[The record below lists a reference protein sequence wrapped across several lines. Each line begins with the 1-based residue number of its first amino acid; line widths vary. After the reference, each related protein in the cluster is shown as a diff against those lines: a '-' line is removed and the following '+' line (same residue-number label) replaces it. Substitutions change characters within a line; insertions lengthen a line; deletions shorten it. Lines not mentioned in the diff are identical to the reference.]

1 MDLYYDILLAATP
14 EGCPEPPRSD
24 FYNEMVDQLCRKAL
38 RDIRKIVSE
47 EPSGEAPETTRT
59 DRIWR
64 AVSPRN
70 EDRRRENESRR
81 EPLSRNKESNL
92 A

>member
-38 RDIRKIVSE
+38 RDIQI
-47 EPSGEAPETTRT
+47 G
-59 DRIWR
+59 R
-64 AVSPRN
+64 AHV
-70 EDRRRENESRR
+70 
-81 EPLSRNKESNL
+81 
-92 A
+92 

>member
-47 EPSGEAPETTRT
+47 EPSGP
-59 DRIWR
+59 
-64 AVSPRN
+64 
-70 EDRRRENESRR
+70 RRE
-81 EPLSRNKESNL
+81 
-92 A
+92 

>member
-38 RDIRKIVSE
+38 RDIRTVSYTHLTL
-47 EPSGEAPETTRT
+47 PTKA
-59 DRIWR
+59 
-64 AVSPRN
+64 
-70 EDRRRENESRR
+70 
-81 EPLSRNKESNL
+81 
-92 A
+92 

>member
-14 EGCPEPPRSD
+14 EGCPKPPRSD

-47 EPSGEAPETTRT
+47 EPSGEWDSLLQIE
-59 DRIWR
+59 DIWDVLKWLGVCR
-64 AVSPRN
+64 P
-70 EDRRRENESRR
+70 
-81 EPLSRNKESNL
+81 
-92 A
+92 

>member
-1 MDLYYDILLAATP
+1 MDVYYDILWAATP

-47 EPSGEAPETTRT
+47 EPSGEWDSLLQIE
-59 DRIWR
+59 DIWDVLKWLGVCR
-64 AVSPRN
+64 P
-70 EDRRRENESRR
+70 
-81 EPLSRNKESNL
+81 
-92 A
+92 

>member
-14 EGCPEPPRSD
+14 AGCPEPPRSD

-47 EPSGEAPETTRT
+47 EPSGEWDSLLQIE
-59 DRIWR
+59 DIWDVLKWLGVCR
-64 AVSPRN
+64 P
-70 EDRRRENESRR
+70 
-81 EPLSRNKESNL
+81 
-92 A
+92 

>member
-24 FYNEMVDQLCRKAL
+24 FYDEMVDQLCRKAL

-47 EPSGEAPETTRT
+47 EPSGECDSLLQLE
-59 DRIWR
+59 DIWDVLKWLGVCR
-64 AVSPRN
+64 P
-70 EDRRRENESRR
+70 
-81 EPLSRNKESNL
+81 
-92 A
+92 

>member
-47 EPSGEAPETTRT
+47 EPPGSGTVCCKL
-59 DRIWR
+59 RI
-64 AVSPRN
+64 SGTF
-70 EDRRRENESRR
+70 
-81 EPLSRNKESNL
+81 
-92 A
+92 